1 MNIVF
6 MTPEVVPFSKT
17 GGLADVSGAL
27 PIEIAQEGHN
37 VVVYSPLYKSVD
49 TKRYNIVPVKRS
61 IFVPISGRMESVD
74 IYESLDYR
82 PNPRIRFLFLSCEK
96 YFKREFLYGE
106 GNKDYPDNHE
116 RFGLFS
122 RSVFEALK
130 SLNFV
135 PDIIHCNDWQTG
147 IVPVY
152 LKCIYFQDSFFSGT
166 KSLITIHNMAYQG
179 LFESY
184 TMDVLMLP
192 WSLFNY
198 KELEYYGKINFLK
211 AGIVFADA
219 VTTVSKKY
227 AEEIRTQEYG
237 CGLEGV
243 LEERKNVLY
252 GILNGVD
259 YSVWDPSVDSLL
271 PQKYSIKDLSG
282 KKECKKSLLK
292 KMGLDYSDNTPVIGI
307 ISRLADQKGFDL
319 LFELNERLVNTGAK
333 FVILGTGDKKYHEH
347 FIGLKNKSPDRIGL
361 LLGFDNALAH
371 LIEAGSDFFLMPS
384 KYEPCGLNQMYSLRY
399 GTFPIVRGV
408 GGLDDTIIDLD
419 LDKERGNGFKFYNYN
434 PEELL
439 KTIERALR
447 FYREEKDI
455 ERYIKRI
462 MELDFSWT
470 VSAKKYTALYEKL
483 LGKDDRISQLF

>member
-1 MNIVF
+1 MKIVF
-6 MTPEVVPFSKT
+6 ITPEVVPFSKT

-27 PIEIAQEGHN
+27 PIELAEAGNDVI
-37 VVVYSPLYKSVD
+37 VYSPLYKSVD
-49 TKRYNIVPVKRS
+49 TKKYNIVPIKKS
-61 IFVPISGRMESVD
+61 IFVPISGKMESVD
-74 IYESLDYR
+74 IYESLNYK
-82 PNPRIRFLFLSCEK
+82 PNSRIRFIFLSCEK
-96 YFKREFLYGE
+96 YFKRENLYGE

-122 RSVFEALK
+122 RSVFEVLK
-130 SLNFV
+130 SLNFA

-152 LKCIYFQDSFFSGT
+152 LKCIYSQDTFFSGT

-184 TMDVLMLP
+184 VMDTLMLP

-198 KELEYYGKINFLK
+198 KELEYYGKVNFLK
-211 AGIVFADA
+211 AGLIFSDA
-219 VTTVSKKY
+219 ITTVSRKY
-227 AEEIRTQEYG
+227 AEEIRTKEYG

-243 LEERKNVLY
+243 LEERKNNLY

-259 YSVWDPSVDSLL
+259 YSIWDPSIDSLL
-271 PQKYSIKDLSG
+271 PKKYSPNDLSG
-282 KKECKKSLLK
+282 KKECKKVLLK
-292 KMGLDYSDNTPVIGI
+292 NMGIKSEEDIPLIGI

-319 LFELNERLVNTGAK
+319 LFELKDRLINIGAN

-347 FIGLKNKSPDRIGL
+347 FTDLKNRYPNKIGL
-361 LLGFDNALAH
+361 LLGFDNTLAH

-384 KYEPCGLNQMYSLRY
+384 RYEPCGLNQMYSLRY

-419 LDKERGNGFKFYNYN
+419 TDRVNGNGFKFYEYTS
-434 PEELL
+434 EELL
-439 KTIERALR
+439 KTIERALN
-447 FYREEKDI
+447 FYKTEKNIEKDI
-455 ERYIKRI
+455 CRI
-462 MELDFSWT
+462 MKLDFSWQ
-470 VSAKKYTALYEKL
+470 VSAKKYIALYEKL
-483 LGKDDRISQLF
+483 LGKDSRISQLF